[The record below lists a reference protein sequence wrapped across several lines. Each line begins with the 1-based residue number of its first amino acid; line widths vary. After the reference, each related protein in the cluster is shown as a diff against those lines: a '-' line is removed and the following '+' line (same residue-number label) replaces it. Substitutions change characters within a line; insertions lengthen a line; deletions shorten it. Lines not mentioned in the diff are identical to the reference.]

1 MPSYSQGPIDPVGQ
15 PFGHIGRGA
24 SAAPESARS
33 RGLADCRVVETRD
46 GQWRVYELDGGQYDR
61 RASPSLVFES
71 DGVLRRVRDYP
82 PNWRELSD
90 NELMEV
96 SWRR

>member
-1 MPSYSQGPIDPVGQ
+1 MPPYSQGPIDPIGQ
-15 PFGHIGRGA
+15 PFGNVVRGA
-24 SAAPESARS
+24 NAPAESARA
-33 RGLADCRVVETRD
+33 RGLADCRVIETGD

-82 PNWRELSD
+82 GNWRELSD
-90 NELMEV
+90 GELMEV